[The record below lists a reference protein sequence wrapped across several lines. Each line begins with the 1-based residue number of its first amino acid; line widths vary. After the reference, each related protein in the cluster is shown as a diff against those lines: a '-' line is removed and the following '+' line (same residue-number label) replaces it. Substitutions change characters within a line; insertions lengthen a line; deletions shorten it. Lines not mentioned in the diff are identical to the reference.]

1 MRPTIADVAV
11 PSYRLGNFLGKDARF
26 AEAPC
31 HEARVESLAQ
41 RDGVNA
47 MIDVS
52 SIDELARRLAELVP
66 AGISEAKADLTDNF
80 RDTLRAGMRKLDLV
94 TRDEFDVQRCVLLRT
109 REKVEALE
117 ARVAQLEQL
126 LQTQRH

>member
-1 MRPTIADVAV
+1 
-11 PSYRLGNFLGKDARF
+11 
-26 AEAPC
+26 
-31 HEARVESLAQ
+31 
-41 RDGVNA
+41 
-47 MIDVS
+47 MIDVR

-66 AGISEAKADLTDNF
+66 QGVSEAKADLTDNF

-117 ARVAQLEQL
+117 SRVAQLEQM